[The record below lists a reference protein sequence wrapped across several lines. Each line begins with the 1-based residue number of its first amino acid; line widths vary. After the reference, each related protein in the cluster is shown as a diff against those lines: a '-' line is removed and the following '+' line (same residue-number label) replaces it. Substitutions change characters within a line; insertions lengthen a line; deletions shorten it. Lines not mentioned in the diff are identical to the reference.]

1 MRISYWSSDV
11 CSADLLAQLD
21 DLHALA
27 SDSTQFGAAGAL
39 RGFAQEGTE
48 QVRGLANIFGADG
61 DAAANV
67 IQQSLPGPMQGFDE
81 ALPQLDSRIK
91 TLTYQF
97 MKLFDDRLSN
107 ADQQIVADI
116 LGSRIK
122 TLADIRASDQ
132 AQRDKVS
139 RQGGARNA

>member
-67 IQQSLPGPMQGFDE
+67 IQQSLPGPLQGFDE
-81 ALPQLDSRIK
+81 ALPQLASR
-91 TLTYQF
+91 TSGRTTRRERGGLCEY
-97 MKLFDDRLSN
+97 N
-107 ADQQIVADI
+107 HGVAV
-116 LGSRIK
+116 
-122 TLADIRASDQ
+122 T
-132 AQRDKVS
+132 
-139 RQGGARNA
+139 RN

>member
-107 ADQQIVADI
+107 ADQQIGAEI
-116 LGSRIK
+116 IGSRIK
-122 TLADIRASDQ
+122 SLADFRASEQ
-132 AQRDKVS
+132 ETGRSAGRE
-139 RQGGARNA
+139 GGCQY

>member
-1 MRISYWSSDV
+1 MVPSSVIKDDIDADV
-11 CSADLLAQLD
+11 TATNILAQLD

-81 ALPQLDSRIK
+81 EI
-91 TLTYQF
+91 
-97 MKLFDDRLSN
+97 
-107 ADQQIVADI
+107 
-116 LGSRIK
+116 G
-122 TLADIRASDQ
+122 RASW
-132 AQRDKVS
+132 RE
-139 RQGGARNA
+139 RGGGYV